1 MSTDEQATADLR
13 RDVRR
18 LVEVATHAQLEAI
31 STAWLCAA
39 ESQAAAWAEAF
50 KEADIAAPG
59 QWELRL
65 TSAALPIAPATPSLK
80 PGQRVAEVRAVM
92 MQEVLLGTS
101 WAKADDSRL
110 VTVEGE
116 PLWDVIARV
125 AVALGARADGALE
138 SALHGPVRELGGP

>member
-1 MSTDEQATADLR
+1 MSTDDQSTADLR

-65 TSAALPIAPATPSLK
+65 TSAALPVAPATPSLK
-80 PGQRVAEVRAVM
+80 PGQRVAIPARYCGEGCYGVRVARVGCYTIPPDATTLGVEVDGYVDR
-92 MQEVLLGTS
+92 
-101 WAKADDSRL
+101 W
-110 VTVEGE
+110 GE
-116 PLWDVIARV
+116 PIAIMV
-125 AVALGARADGALE
+125 PIGEVE
-138 SALHGPVRELGGP
+138 P